1 MKQKFRHRSTY
12 QAYFRW
18 GEKSKRKSYM
28 LSLLSRLIFTET
40 LLELCLAGRWFY
52 FNSRLVHLCT
62 EIPPVGNLEGMC
74 SLEMSISTSFFC
86 LLCFWEEP
94 TALHRFCC
102 VWLWVTIVCVRS
114 HVHLWTVQPV
124 METLLFHDSGNPAF
138 PWLWASCLHCKI
150 PISRHGVVL
159 CQIMPSKGHFC
170 TRHISSSH
178 DKKVGWSCCRYI
190 LQVLYNLYG
199 ITINVK
205 LYRFHQAKN

>member
-18 GEKSKRKSYM
+18 GERSKRKSCM

-102 VWLWVTIVCVRS
+102 VWLWVKRWKYNHCLCQISRASVNCTTC
-114 HVHLWTVQPV
+114 
-124 METLLFHDSGNPAF
+124 DGNPAF
-138 PWLWASCLHCKI
+138 PWQWKSCFSMTVGFLSPLQNPHQQARCGTVPDNVFKGSFLHKAHFLL
-150 PISRHGVVL
+150 PW
-159 CQIMPSKGHFC
+159 QKG
-170 TRHISSSH
+170 
-178 DKKVGWSCCRYI
+178 GLI
-190 LQVLYNLYG
+190 LL
-199 ITINVK
+199 
-205 LYRFHQAKN
+205 